1 MFRNVI
7 IEYEYKKTNIYMAG
21 YCTLLTQTFNSTP
34 FPDQKVAFKYKL
46 NKPVPQS
53 NAFILNFAS
62 AASNK
67 PQHFGRLIGCSSKCF
82 SFYHS
87 K

>member
-34 FPDQKVAFKYKL
+34 FPDQKVALKCKV
-46 NKPVPQS
+46 NMGVPQS
-53 NAFILNFAS
+53 NAFILNCAS
-62 AASNK
+62 ASAK
-67 PQHFGRLIGCSSKCF
+67 LPQHLARLNEF
-82 SFYHS
+82 SLM
-87 K
+87 